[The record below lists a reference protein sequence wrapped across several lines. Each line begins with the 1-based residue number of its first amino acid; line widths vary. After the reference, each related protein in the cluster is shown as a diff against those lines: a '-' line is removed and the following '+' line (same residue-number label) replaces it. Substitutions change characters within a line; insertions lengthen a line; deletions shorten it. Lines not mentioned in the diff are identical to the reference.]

1 MMLSFAACAMSSG
14 SHAATSGAWAWQ
26 QSVQFEADHD
36 PSRVVL
42 RNGTDTMNLEVIYD
56 GLAWKQVDAWPKG
69 KALQLAYS
77 EKTGTVL
84 VDPVSGKSVTV
95 LDGLKTQ
102 PIDRLLDACL
112 KKAVSTRDIEG
123 CYGEAYHR
131 WDAQMNLWYRRFMA
145 SKDADIDTAAKES
158 MRVAQ
163 RQWLKYRDAQ
173 FDALSDLYGHRSG
186 TIWPVIAMRKRIA
199 LPRTRARA
207 LASYLQV
214 F

>member
-1 MMLSFAACAMSSG
+1 MVPLLAMCAVSFAG
-14 SHAATSGAWAWQ
+14 HAAASDTWAWQ

-36 PSRVVL
+36 PSRVIV
-42 RNGTDTMNLEVIYD
+42 RDGADTMNLEVMYD
-56 GLAWKQVDAWPKG
+56 GLTWKQVDAWPKG
-69 KALQLAYS
+69 KPLRLAYA

-102 PIDRLLDACL
+102 PIDRLLDVCL
-112 KKAVSTRDIEG
+112 KKAVSTRDIVA
-123 CYGEAYHR
+123 CYGEGYHR

-145 SKDADIDTAAKES
+145 SKDPDIDAKAKQS

-163 RQWLKYRDAQ
+163 RQWLHYRDAQ

-186 TIWPVIAMRKRIA
+186 TIWPVIAMHKRLA
-199 LPRTRARA
+199 LPRARALA
-207 LASYLQV
+207 LASYLQA